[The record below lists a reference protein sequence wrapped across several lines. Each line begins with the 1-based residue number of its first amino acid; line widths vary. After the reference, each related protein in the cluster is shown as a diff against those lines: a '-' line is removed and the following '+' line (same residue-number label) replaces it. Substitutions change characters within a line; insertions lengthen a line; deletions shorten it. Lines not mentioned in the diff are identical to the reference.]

1 MRSDEDAVD
10 EARLDDNNVQ
20 RCTRVKRIVEAKVKE
35 KIDDDNR

>member
-20 RCTRVKRIVEAKVKE
+20 RCTRVKIVEAKVKE